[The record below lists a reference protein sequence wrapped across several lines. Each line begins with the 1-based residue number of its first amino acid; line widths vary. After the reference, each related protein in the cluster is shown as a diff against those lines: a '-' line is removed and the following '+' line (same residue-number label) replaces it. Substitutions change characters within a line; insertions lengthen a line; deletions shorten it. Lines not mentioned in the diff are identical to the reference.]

1 MLKPFLPIHSITKN
15 RPRRHGRPGLVWAV
29 LGGSRRRYAVLGARS
44 SNMYYFPCS
53 GVSGKRQPIPD
64 QVVFMKYEDMKMDTM
79 QHVKRLAEFVGHPFS
94 LEEERQGVV
103 QEIIN
108 LCSSQNSSNLEVNK
122 SGAYHVH
129 IASQTGQTPLLVHNS
144 AFFRRGEVGDS
155 KNHLTVEM
163 LEQILTKSQRKSWV
177 LLV

>member
-1 MLKPFLPIHSITKN
+1 
-15 RPRRHGRPGLVWAV
+15 
-29 LGGSRRRYAVLGARS
+29 
-44 SNMYYFPCS
+44 MYYFPCS

-79 QHVKRLAEFVGHPFS
+79 QHVKRLAEFMGHPFS

-108 LCSSQNSSNLEVNK
+108 LCSFQNLSNLEVNK

-129 IASQTGQTPLLVHNS
+129 IASQTGQTPLLVNNS
-144 AFFRRGEVGDS
+144 AFFRRGGVGDS
-155 KNHLTVEM
+155 KNH
-163 LEQILTKSQRKSWV
+163 I
-177 LLV
+177 